1 LIHPRSFCSF
11 VILALSD
18 RSGEL
23 ALKLVEVEP
32 DILLG
37 DEAVAQLE
45 NV

>member
-1 LIHPRSFCSF
+1 
-11 VILALSD
+11 LSD

-32 DILLG
+32 GILLG